1 MTEPVTGD
9 LTRRKSYQTAQVS
22 IPFTQVLAAD
32 LADKDSEL
40 NQEYLSGK
48 QAGAGFITEDFVLYI
63 AAGPAPTDKWISQ
76 RAAASDITPAE
87 VSDPE

>member
-22 IPFTQVLAAD
+22 LPFTQVLAAD

-48 QAGAGFITEDFVLYI
+48 QAGAGFVTEDFVIFI
-63 AAGPAPTDKWISQ
+63 AEGPAPTDKWISQ
-76 RAAASDITPAE
+76 RDALESITP
-87 VSDPE
+87 V

>member
-22 IPFTQVLAAD
+22 LPYTQVLAAD

-48 QAGAGFITEDFVLYI
+48 QAGAGFVTEDFVIFI
-63 AAGPAPTDKWISQ
+63 AEGAAPTDKWISQ
-76 RAAASDITPAE
+76 RDPLENITP
-87 VSDPE
+87 V